1 MEVNAQL
8 VIDYLVG
15 QNRQLVAE
23 IAILRAHLGL
33 VPTPMG
39 NDSEPTNNDPATD

>member
-8 VIDYLVG
+8 VIDHLVA

-23 IAILRAHLGL
+23 IALLRAYLK
-33 VPTPMG
+33 MEA
-39 NDSEPTNNDPATD
+39 DSDNQDQGENQDIQ

>member
-8 VIDYLVG
+8 VIDHLLA

-23 IAILRAHLGL
+23 IAVLRAHLEMD
-33 VPTPMG
+33 TPQEPKESS
-39 NDSEPTNNDPATD
+39 SEN